1 MHIIRTDNK
10 HKKNKINNMNKCG
23 YVNDYVDEL
32 DNELQFVCDED
43 AYYDNR
49 CKFHLTGYLTESTKD
64 EIEKLFKNK
73 ISRELKS
80 GKILCVGYILPSIN
94 FLATMKNIE
103 SVIYFDRATFKID
116 KINMEKMVFYKYISF
131 RLATFY
137 ELTKFN
143 KSVFK
148 NKINFK
154 HAVFK
159 KAVSFNATKFK
170 NCTDFSGSVF
180 NEIDFSYA
188 HFDEVKFNNC
198 KFNMFVN
205 FFHSKFYKNSEFI
218 KTKFYGNGKFNE
230 IVFFNDINFDRS
242 EFVKHFDLSDV
253 RFNKKAITKFNS
265 NLSNVTFI
273 NTDIKS
279 IVFGTDTTWKI
290 KENSNNSIDSKKL
303 KCHSKI
309 YEEIQLEL
317 KNNNVG
323 NLESIKNIY
332 RDLRDNFDRNLQY
345 DKAGEFFVR
354 EMELNRKY
362 IQKNQNIESKPIC
375 SQILSPYAVYN
386 ALSLYGQSLKRS
398 TCWGI
403 ILFIIASGV
412 FSYEC
417 HTTMCEQSIQGI
429 LLRTISIILPFHINI
444 DKAPLYDVLFKLLFL
459 PVSATFFIAIKRK
472 LERKL
477 RY

>member
-1 MHIIRTDNK
+1 
-10 HKKNKINNMNKCG
+10 MNKCG
-23 YVNDYVDEL
+23 YGNDYVDEL
-32 DNELQFVCDED
+32 DNELQFVCNED
-43 AYYDNR
+43 VYYNNR
-49 CKFHLTGYLTESTKD
+49 CKFHLEGYLKENTKD

-73 ISRELKS
+73 ILCEKKY
-80 GKILCVGYILPSIN
+80 GEILCVGYILPSLN
-94 FLATMKNIE
+94 FLAAMKNIDAI
-103 SVIYFDRATFKID
+103 IYFDRATFKID
-116 KINMEKMVFYKYISF
+116 KINMEKMVFHKYVSF

-143 KSVFK
+143 KSIFED
-148 NKINFK
+148 KISFK
-154 HAVFK
+154 HSVFK
-159 KAVSFNATKFK
+159 KSASFNATKFK
-170 NCTDFSGSVF
+170 NYTDFSGAIF
-180 NEIDFSYA
+180 NEANFSYA

-198 KFNMFVN
+198 KFNMVAN
-205 FFHSKFYKNSEFI
+205 FFHSKFYKDSEFI
-218 KTKFYGNGKFNE
+218 KAEFYDNGKFNE
-230 IVFFNDINFDRS
+230 IVFLKDVNFERS
-242 EFVKHFDLSDV
+242 GFVKYFDLSDV

-265 NLSNVTFI
+265 NLSNVKFI

-279 IVFGTDTTWKI
+279 IVFGTDTTWEI

-303 KCHSKI
+303 KYHSKI

-317 KNNNVG
+317 KNNNVE

-362 IQKNQNIESKPIC
+362 TQKNQNIELKPIC
-375 SQILSPYAVYN
+375 SQTLSPYAVYN

-398 TCWGI
+398 TYWGI

-417 HTTMCEQSIQGI
+417 HTTMCEQPIQET

-444 DKAPLYDVLFKLLFL
+444 DKMSLYDVLFKLLFL
-459 PVSATFFIAIKRK
+459 PVSATFFIAMKRK

-477 RY
+477 RH